1 MYFTETVNIPSE
13 TSLIFPFSRYPSI
26 IDIGFATTIPE
37 EQPAGGQL
45 FMQTMNSI
53 RISPDALHIEDTSGR
68 VGNVDGVKG
77 ASLSDCSLLKPISQY
92 SVNGQ
97 LFDLGQNFAGWC

>member
-37 EQPAGGQL
+37 EQP
-45 FMQTMNSI
+45 
-53 RISPDALHIEDTSGR
+53 
-68 VGNVDGVKG
+68 
-77 ASLSDCSLLKPISQY
+77 
-92 SVNGQ
+92 
-97 LFDLGQNFAGWC
+97 